1 MTPQGKELL
10 TADIFARLPYG
21 VKLNCVIDFSND
33 LETLENKDVVEF
45 VPKDIALNYNGVVV
59 YLEDNDEFDQDT
71 MNAIKD
77 YVESGFVTIDNL
89 VPYLRPLSSATK
101 EEMEEFEELFTS
113 YSISEDR
120 NTIYNSRRGD
130 LDLKFVDWLNSHHF
144 DYRGLIELGIA
155 LNAPE
160 GMYNC

>member
-1 MTPQGKELL
+1 MTPQDKEWL

-71 MNAIKD
+71 MNAIQD

-101 EEMEEFEELFTS
+101 KEKKEYDKLRMSFYKNAKDASL
-113 YSISEDR
+113 IL
-120 NTIYNSRRGD
+120 I
-130 LDLKFVDWLNSHHF
+130 DWMNAHHF

-160 GMYNC
+160 GMYSKENMPKLK